1 MFDIQGVISF
11 ENWAKETRGF
21 KALKSYFPA
30 YKLPERWHL
39 SPRNLRGLFECK
51 KFCFQQH
58 QAERHLH
65 LICLF
70 LVTLNVKQPMRPWT
84 TDLRPS
90 RTLPCW
96 GRNTAGY
103 CFLVLAFVFVHIER
117 VNSSQLHYPRFLNV
131 NLIET
136 SVIMSCVLL
145 VRNAIPKLIA
155 ITVRTNTDNYMAL
168 SEE

>member
-58 QAERHLH
+58 QAER
-65 LICLF
+65 
-70 LVTLNVKQPMRPWT
+70 
-84 TDLRPS
+84 

-96 GRNTAGY
+96 GRNTAGH

-131 NLIET
+131 NPYRDIGDNE
-136 SVIMSCVLL
+136 SCIIGEE
-145 VRNAIPKLIA
+145 RYTKI
-155 ITVRTNTDNYMAL
+155 DCDY
-168 SEE
+168 SENEYRQLYGII